1 MMLGKRL
8 SLVVLCI
15 FSSMAMGAIG
25 RTVKSPDGAIVVR
38 VGADEAGRLS
48 YLVQRR
54 GKPVIGSSPLGITV
68 DGEDLG
74 DGVSVGRIRNRRL
87 VTRSYPTRG
96 GHSQARKH
104 FRSGRVPVTH
114 KASGMKYTVEV
125 RVFDDG
131 AAYRYVVDTWGRHEV
146 SGEASAFTLPAGSTI
161 WYQTNTGSYEGFYEK
176 YALQDIPAETFMG
189 PPVVV
194 DLPGDRGYAA
204 ITEAALY
211 DYSGMTLSPDKNNPR
226 RLNAVFQDD
235 KAWPLVGEIKT
246 PWRVIMICPDLDGL
260 VNSDI
265 IGNLNPLP
273 SMDLARA
280 DWIRPGRGFWHWWSG
295 KMGNWDSVAYERQG
309 QWVDYAAQFGFE
321 YYLVDAGWE
330 HTWKKPGKDK
340 WALLA
345 ELCAYAKS
353 KDVGIWVWKRWN
365 TGRTEGIQM
374 GGLDD
379 TEIRRDFF
387 RRCKEAGA
395 AGIKIDY
402 MDSESKAVIDFY
414 TDVLK
419 DAADYHLMIDFH
431 GANKPTGES
440 VTYPHE
446 MTREGVRGLE
456 YNKWSALP
464 PSHYASLP
472 FTRFLAGHGD
482 FTPCTFNPEMLK
494 GTTFAL
500 QLATAVCYDSPVM
513 FYADKPELYLKT
525 PAVDVMKAIPSVW
538 NETKVLP
545 GSKIGDLAVMARR
558 TRQKWFVAAI
568 NGGAERS
575 YDLDLSFLRDGKYQA
590 VLLTDDPER
599 PDNLIR
605 SEQTISAVSTLQ
617 LKLNAGGGFVLMID
631 KSM

>member
-1 MMLGKRL
+1 MMVGKKFIF
-8 SLVVLCI
+8 VVLGVL
-15 FSSMAMGAIG
+15 SPVVLGAVGQGI
-25 RTVKSPDGAIVVR
+25 KSTDGHIHFQVSAPDGQ
-38 VGADEAGRLS
+38 LS
-48 YLVQRR
+48 YTVRWQERD
-54 GKPVIGSSPLGITV
+54 VIEASPLGMMV
-68 DGEDLG
+68 DGKDLG
-74 DGVSVGRIRNRRL
+74 EGVSVERIQNRRL
-87 VTRSYPTRG
+87 VNRSYPTRG
-96 GHSQARKH
+96 GHFKAQKH
-104 FRSGRVPVTH
+104 FRSGRVPVLH
-114 KASGMKYTVEV
+114 KASGMKYIVEV

-131 AAYRYVVDTWGRHEV
+131 VAYRYVVDTWGPHEV
-146 SGEASAFTLPAGSTI
+146 SGEDSSFTLPDRCMI
-161 WYQTNTGSYEGFYEK
+161 WYQTNTGSYEGIYEK
-176 YALQDIPAETFMG
+176 HSIDDIPAETFMG

-194 DLPGDRGYAA
+194 VLPEDGGYMA
-204 ITEAALY
+204 ITEAALF
-211 DYSGMTLSPDKNNPR
+211 DYSGMTLCPDKTHSR
-226 RLNAVFQDD
+226 RLHAAFQDD
-235 KAWPLVGEIKT
+235 KTWELVGEIKS
-246 PWRVIMICPDLDGL
+246 PWRVIMISPDLDGL

-265 IGNLNPLP
+265 IGNLNTPP
-273 SMDLARA
+273 SPDLARA

-295 KMGNWDSVAYERQG
+295 KMGNWDSVAYDRQSR
-309 QWVDYAAQFGFE
+309 WVDYAAEFGFE

-340 WALLA
+340 WALLS
-345 ELCAYAKS
+345 ELCEYAKR
-353 KDVGIWVWKRWN
+353 KGVNIWVWKRWN
-365 TGRTEGIQM
+365 TGRTEGIEM

-379 TEIRRDFF
+379 ADIRRDFF
-387 RRCKEAGA
+387 RRCKEAGT

-402 MDSESKAVIDFY
+402 MDSESKKVIEFY

-431 GANKPTGES
+431 GANKPTGEF

-525 PAVDVMKAIPSVW
+525 PAVDFMKAIPTVW
-538 NETKVLP
+538 DETKVLP
-545 GSKIGDLAVMARR
+545 GSKIGDLTIMARR
-558 TRQKWFVAAI
+558 TGTTWFVASI
-568 NGGAERS
+568 NGGDRRS
-575 YDLDLSFLRDGKYQA
+575 YELDLSFLGDGEFKT
-590 VLLTDDPER
+590 VLLTDDPKR

-605 SEQTISAVSTLQ
+605 TEKT
-617 LKLNAGGGFVLMID
+617 LNAQSSLALKMNVGGGFVIMIK
-631 KSM
+631 KSN